1 MTPREVCTS
10 YLAAFA
16 TGDPE
21 RVASHVTDD
30 FRNDHTSAVGRPSAG
45 KAEYCSR
52 LPVFLASLPELRYD
66 VEDVVAEGDKVVVA
80 YPLRCHVNERDV
92 AVRGVMRF
100 EVRDGLIAHRTDYW
114 DSRVFEQQAGL

>member
-1 MTPREVCTS
+1 VCTS

-21 RVASHVTDD
+21 RVASHVTED
-30 FRNDHTSAVGRPSAG
+30 FRNEHTSAVGRPTNGRADYL
-45 KAEYCSR
+45 ER
-52 LPVFLASLPELRYD
+52 LPVFIASLPGLRYD

-80 YPLRCHVNERDV
+80 YTLRCHVNERDV
-92 AVRGVMRF
+92 AVPGVMRF
-100 EVRDGLIAHRTDYW
+100 EVRDGLIARRIDYW